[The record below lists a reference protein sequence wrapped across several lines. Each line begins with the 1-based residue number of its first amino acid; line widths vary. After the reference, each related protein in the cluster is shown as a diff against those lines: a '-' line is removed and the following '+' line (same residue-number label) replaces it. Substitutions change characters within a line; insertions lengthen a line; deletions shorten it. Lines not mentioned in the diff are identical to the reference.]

1 VSLLPLI
8 FGTTAVVAVA
18 AAPISIDVTF
28 DGRAT
33 AGHGGSVVVRGTVT
47 CSFETTASIEGQVVE
62 AFNKSEVASGEFAID
77 VPCEPTPTS
86 WTAVVAPDTEQVF
99 RPGFASATVRA
110 VVFDPESGI
119 FAGAEAVGF
128 LHLTRSAH

>member
-8 FGTTAVVAVA
+8 IGTTALVAFA
-18 AAPISIDVTF
+18 AARPSIDLTF

-33 AGHGGSVVVRGTVT
+33 AAHSGSVVVRGTVT
-47 CSFETTASIEGQVVE
+47 CSFETTASVEGQVVE
-62 AFNKSEVASGEFAID
+62 SLNRSDIASGEFALE

-86 WTAVVAPDTEQVF
+86 WTAVVAPDTDQSF
-99 RPGFASATVRA
+99 RPGFASVSVRA

-119 FAGAEAVGF
+119 FAGVETFGF
-128 LHLTRSAH
+128 LHLTRSAR